1 MNAGKEHPMLFGGPM
16 VLSILNGRKTQ
27 TRRLI
32 KPQPRLVGDGVPYGG
47 TELVGLGKCPYKA
60 GDRLWVREKWAVHKY
75 YDGRPKNGC
84 GPVPE
89 GIAVECFTC
98 PDSIRVLPSLTHRSI
113 GEERGKWR
121 PSIHMPRWASRIT
134 LEVTEVRC
142 EQLQA
147 ITERDAIAEGVEPV
161 LHIYNGGS
169 RREWRDYSGGG
180 MVAEPVFSFRSLW
193 DSINGICTKNSWEA
207 NPWVWVIEFKV
218 IAGVA

>member
-47 TELVGLGKCPYKA
+47 TKMEGFGECPYKA
-60 GDRLWVREKWAVHKY
+60 GDRLWVKETFSIDESDLNGVKRTFVNFSADKSTIMKVEGSPDIKAPFDKPKKWK
-75 YDGRPKNGC
+75 
-84 GPVPE
+84 
-89 GIAVECFTC
+89 
-98 PDSIRVLPSLTHRSI
+98 
-113 GEERGKWR
+113 
-121 PSIHMPRWASRIT
+121 PSIFMPRWASQIT

-161 LHIYNGGS
+161 LHIYTGGS
-169 RREWRDYSGGG
+169 RREWRDYSGGD

-193 DSINGICTKNSWEA
+193 NSINGICTKNSWEA

-218 IAGVA
+218 IAGAA